1 MTVKMVELSSIDARR
16 FSRRAEKTG
25 NIRIDNN
32 STVTLITETN
42 KDEAE
47 VEFRY
52 TASYGSVG
60 VIKIEGTL
68 IFQGNASELVSKWRS
83 TNNMPDKVAS
93 EIHTAIMRTCVPEAV
108 FISRDL
114 HLPPPI
120 PLPQVNISK
129 KKGKSKQSSGMEV
142 A

>member
-16 FSRRAEKTG
+16 FSRRSEKTG

-32 STVTLITETN
+32 STVTLITETD

-68 IFQGNASELVSKWRS
+68 IFQGKVSELVSKWRS

-129 KKGKSKQSSGMEV
+129 KKGRSKPSSGMEV

>member
-1 MTVKMVELSSIDARR
+1 MTVKMVELTSIDARR
-16 FSRRAEKTG
+16 FSRRSEKTG

-32 STVTLITETN
+32 STVTLITETG
-42 KDEAE
+42 KDTAE

-52 TASYGSVG
+52 TAGYGSVG

-68 IFQGNASELVSKWRS
+68 VYEGKIGDLVDKWRS

-129 KKGKSKQSSGMEV
+129 KQKKGKQSSGMEV

>member
-16 FSRRAEKTG
+16 FSRRTEKTG

-32 STVTLITETN
+32 STVTLITETS

-60 VIKIEGTL
+60 VIKIEGIL
-68 IFQGNASELVSKWRS
+68 IFQGKASELVSKWRS

-129 KKGKSKQSSGMEV
+129 KKGRSKQSSGMEV

>member
-1 MTVKMVELSSIDARR
+1 MAIKVVEMTSIDARR
-16 FSRRAEKTG
+16 FSRRSEKPA

-32 STVTLITETN
+32 STVTLITET
-42 KDEAE
+42 KEDQAE

-60 VIKIEGTL
+60 VIKIEGVL
-68 IFQGNASELVSKWRS
+68 VYEGDVSELATKWRA
-83 TNNMPDKVAS
+83 TNNMPDKAAS

-108 FISRDL
+108 FLSRDL
-114 HLPPPI
+114 PLPPPI
-120 PLPQVNISK
+120 PLPQINISK
-129 KKGKSKQSSGMEV
+129 KKGKSKPSSGMEV

>member
-1 MTVKMVELSSIDARR
+1 MPVKMVEFSSIDARR
-16 FSRRAEKTG
+16 FSKRTEKPV

-32 STVTLITETN
+32 STVTLITETDSGDAN
-42 KDEAE
+42 

-68 IFQGNASELVSKWRS
+68 VYQGNASELVNKWS
-83 TNNMPDKVAS
+83 SSGNMPDKVAS
-93 EIHTAIMRTCVPEAV
+93 EIHTAIMRACVPEAV
-108 FISRDL
+108 LISKDL

-129 KKGKSKQSSGMEV
+129 KKSKGKPSSGMEV

>member
-1 MTVKMVELSSIDARR
+1 MPVKIVELTSIDARR
-16 FSRRAEKTG
+16 FTRRSEKPG

-32 STVTLITETN
+32 STVTLITETG
-42 KDEAE
+42 KKEAD

-68 IFQGNASELVSKWRS
+68 VWEGDARELVSKWS
-83 TNNMPDKVAS
+83 ASNNMPDNVAS

-129 KKGKSKQSSGMEV
+129 KKGRSKQSSGMEV